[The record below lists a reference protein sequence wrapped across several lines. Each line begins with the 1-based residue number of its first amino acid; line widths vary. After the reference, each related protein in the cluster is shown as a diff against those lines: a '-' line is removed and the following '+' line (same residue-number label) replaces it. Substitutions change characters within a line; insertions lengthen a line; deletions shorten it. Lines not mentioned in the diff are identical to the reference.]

1 DTGKKVTLNDQN
13 NWIDQISGLEK
24 MKNGKQIKYTWSEDV
39 PEGYTMTG
47 NVTNGTLTTITNT
60 HGPEEVEI
68 KVRKVWDD
76 SDNLAKKRPASITV
90 QLYADGIAAGTVKL
104 DESNSWSWNWTELK
118 NCTDANGTREIVYTV
133 AELDI
138 PEGYVCKV
146 TRDGDKSFV
155 IRNTYD
161 TGNLIIQK
169 TFDIQ
174 QPEIVPEEE
183 EMTTDIEVVKVWD
196 DNDNKD
202 GNRPASITV
211 RLFAGGKEVKSAMLT
226 AANGWSKTFGGLP
239 KFVDGHPI
247 HYSVKEDPVK
257 WYVTEIRGF
266 TITNRYQP
274 EVTSV
279 EVRKEWDD
287 NGNTKLR
294 PKSIHMK
301 LSNGMSVELNEKNGW
316 CGVITELPKY
326 VNGKEAVYT
335 WTESEVLGYQIKSTE
350 ADGNLTVITNEL
362 YHNDGTPKGKKPAT
376 RGPGTEQLDDYDT
389 PLGVNVIINHVGDCF
404 D

>member
-1 DTGKKVTLNDQN
+1 MNIYKNTENPTGSDFSIAGNDDADYMPWADVRTN
-13 NWIDQISGLEK
+13 LTAVVIEDGVEGIG
-24 MKNGKQIKYTWSEDV
+24 KNAFNGCTALKTFRV
-39 PEGYTMTG
+39 MPTTAPALGT
-47 NVTNGTLTTITNT
+47 NVFDGCTALTI
-60 HGPEEVEI
+60 I
-68 KVRKVWDD
+68 
-76 SDNLAKKRPASITV
+76 APASYKT
-90 QLYADGIAAGTVKL
+90 ADGWKSEGIVEKL
-104 DESNSWSWNWTELK
+104 RAD
-118 NCTDANGTREIVYTV
+118 RE
-133 AELDI
+133 D
-138 PEGYVCKV
+138 
-146 TRDGDKSFV
+146 
-155 IRNTYD
+155 
-161 TGNLIIQK
+161 
-169 TFDIQ
+169 
-174 QPEIVPEEE
+174 
-183 EMTTDIEVVKVWD
+183 
-196 DNDNKD
+196 
-202 GNRPASITV
+202 
-211 RLFAGGKEVKSAMLT
+211 LFAGGKEVKSAMLT

-301 LSNGMSVELNEKNGW
+301 LSNGLSVELNEKNGW